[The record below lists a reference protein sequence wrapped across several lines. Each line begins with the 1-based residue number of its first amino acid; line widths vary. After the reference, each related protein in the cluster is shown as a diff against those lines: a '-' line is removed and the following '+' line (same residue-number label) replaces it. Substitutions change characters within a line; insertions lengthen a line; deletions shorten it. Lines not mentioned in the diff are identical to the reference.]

1 MKNITIPKVSIGFAI
16 VLAILLVNISLA
28 AGNISKIIEN
38 NRAELRNEQ
47 LSLILANILL
57 ALKDAEISQ
66 RQYLLTKKYSTLQA
80 DRSRQIDKIRQLLR
94 SLPDLQEKT
103 NFKQKIE
110 SKLTELTTLER
121 QQLKTLGT
129 VDELELSP
137 REQQIIPSIRQ
148 QIIDFD
154 RAEKV
159 GIERDRSESRSSLTS
174 ARTTLII
181 SLLLDIS
188 LLSALYW
195 LVIQARAKQRKIEL
209 KLRHDSGELEE
220 LYHNAPCGYHSL
232 DEMGNFVRIN
242 RTELEM
248 LGYEETE
255 IVNSKKMTDLLT
267 PASKEKFHNLLPQ
280 LKSTGTIHD
289 LELEMIRK
297 DGSIVPVSATTN
309 LAGEDSNPFGTRAT
323 IIDISDR
330 IHAQQQ
336 SQLSAQIAQ
345 KIRASLELDKVFTA
359 TTEGIQQLFG
369 VDRVLIFQ
377 LAADGSGQVIA
388 ERVTSDYQSVVGRK
402 IFDPCFSDTYYQ
414 SYKQGRI
421 SAIADITNAGFQA
434 CYVEF
439 LQQFG
444 VQATVTIPI
453 HLRDELWG
461 LSIVHHCRSTR
472 KWKHQEIELMS
483 QLANQIGIAIAQSQ
497 ALEQARYQQQELIRS
512 NAELEQFAYVCS
524 HDLQEPLRMV
534 TSYLQLLSSRYQG
547 KLDADADEFID
558 YAVDGAVRMQ
568 ALIQGLLGYARLS
581 SQIKP
586 FGAIDGDRVLSDAI
600 SNLQVAIGESGAII
614 TTEPL
619 PQIWGDR
626 TQLTQLFQNL
636 IANAIKFRGAAP
648 PQIHIGVR
656 AINLPDRA
664 KIPSGWCFSVADN
677 GIGIEAEYLD
687 RIFTI
692 FQRLHSRST
701 YPGTGIGLAI
711 CQKIVERHGGKIW
724 VESTPNQGTIFYFI
738 INAV

>member
-1 MKNITIPKVSIGFAI
+1 MKNITVPKVSIGFAI
-16 VLAILLVNISLA
+16 VLAILLANISIA
-28 AGNISKIIEN
+28 DRNISKIVAN
-38 NRAELRNEQ
+38 NRAELRTEQ

-66 RQYLLTKKYSTLQA
+66 REYLFTKKYSTWQV
-80 DRSRQIDKIRQLLR
+80 DRGQQIAKIQQLLR
-94 SLPDLQEKT
+94 SLPDQQKVT

-110 SKLTELTTLER
+110 SNLTELATLEW
-121 QQLKTLGT
+121 QQMENLAT
-129 VDELELSP
+129 VGEIQLSP
-137 REQQIIPSIRQ
+137 RERQIIPSIRQ
-148 QIIDFD
+148 QIVDFD
-154 RAEKV
+154 QAEKV
-159 GIERDRSESRSSLTS
+159 VVDRALSESQSSLAT
-174 ARTTLII
+174 ARITIII
-181 SLLLDIS
+181 SVLLDLLLLS
-188 LLSALYW
+188 LLYW
-195 LVIQARAKQRKIEL
+195 LVMHDRAKQQKIEL
-209 KLRHDSGELEE
+209 KLRDDSAQLEE

-232 DEMGNFVRIN
+232 DEMGNFLRIN
-242 RTELEM
+242 RTELKM

-255 IVNSKKMTDLLT
+255 IINNKKLIDLLT
-267 PASKEKFHNLLPQ
+267 PESKEKFYNLLPQ
-280 LKSTGTIHD
+280 FKSTGIIQD
-289 LELEMIRK
+289 LEFEMIRK
-297 DGSIVPVSATTN
+297 DGSIVPVSATAN
-309 LAGEDSNPFGTRAT
+309 LVNQDSNSFIIRAT
-323 IIDISDR
+323 VIDISDR
-330 IHAQQQ
+330 IHAQKQ
-336 SQLSAQIAQ
+336 SQLSAKIAQ
-345 KIRASLELDKVFTA
+345 KIRASLELDKIFQA
-359 TTEGIQQLFG
+359 TTEGMQQLFG

-377 LAADGSGQVIA
+377 FAPDSSGRVIA
-388 ERVTSDYQSVVGRK
+388 ERVTADYQSVVGSK
-402 IFDPCFSDTYYQ
+402 ILDPCFAHTYHE

-421 SAIADITNAGFQA
+421 SAISDITNAGFQA
-434 CYVEF
+434 CYIEF

-472 KWKHQEIELMS
+472 EWKHQEIELMS

-497 ALEQARYQQQELIRS
+497 SLEQARYQRQELIRS

-586 FGAIDGDRVLSDAI
+586 FEIVNGDQVLSNAI
-600 SNLQVAIGESGAII
+600 ANLQVAISESGAII

-619 PQIWGDR
+619 PNIWGDA

-636 IANAIKFRGAAP
+636 IANGIKFRGVAP

-656 AINLPDRA
+656 EINPPDPTLPSAR
-664 KIPSGWCFSVADN
+664 CFSVADN
-677 GIGIEAEYLD
+677 GIGIESEYLD
-687 RIFTI
+687 RIFAI
-692 FQRLHSRST
+692 FQRLHSRET

-711 CQKIVERHGGKIW
+711 CKKIVERHGGKIW
-724 VESTPNQGTIFYFI
+724 AESTPKQGTIFYFI
-738 INAV
+738 INTV